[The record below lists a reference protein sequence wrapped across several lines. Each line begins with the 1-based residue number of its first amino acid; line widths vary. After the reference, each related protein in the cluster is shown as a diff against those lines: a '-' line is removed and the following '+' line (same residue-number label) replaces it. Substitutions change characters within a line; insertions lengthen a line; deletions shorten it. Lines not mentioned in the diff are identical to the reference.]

1 MVVSENK
8 SEENTIKMGH
18 ITKNT
23 DIYSLFWQK
32 IINFVRVLLYNKVQ
46 LIKIGS
52 ILKNRHYVI
61 LKD

>member
-23 DIYSLFWQK
+23 DIYSLFWKK
-32 IINFVRVLLYNKVQ
+32 IINFACVLL
-46 LIKIGS
+46 
-52 ILKNRHYVI
+52 
-61 LKD
+61 